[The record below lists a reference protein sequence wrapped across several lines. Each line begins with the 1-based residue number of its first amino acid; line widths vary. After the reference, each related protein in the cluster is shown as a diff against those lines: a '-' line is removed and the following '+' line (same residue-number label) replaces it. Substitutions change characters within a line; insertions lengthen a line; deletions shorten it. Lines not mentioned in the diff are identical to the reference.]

1 MGMFDSHEELATAL
15 AESDIECSVAGN
27 FVQVPIEDLE
37 LEGTLQIVEGWLVFK
52 VYLGERREGLK
63 HAAYQTLLR
72 LHDRLIGLRFS
83 LVDRDF
89 WIVQDFPIA
98 ALGNDFAVY
107 LRNAFW
113 MLGAIVPTLNDYLS
127 RDAPMSEGE
136 IDAMFHRL
144 EAKRLN

>member
-1 MGMFDSHEELATAL
+1 MFDSHEELAAAL
-15 AESDIECSVAGN
+15 AESGIECSVAGS
-27 FVQVPIEDLE
+27 FVQLPIEDVE
-37 LEGTLQIVEGWLVFK
+37 LTGTLQIVEGWLVFK

-63 HAAYQTLLR
+63 DPAYQTLLR

-83 LVDRDF
+83 LADRDF

-113 MLGAIVPTLNDYLS
+113 VLGAFVPALDQLLS
-127 RDAPMSEGE
+127 RDTPMSEDE
-136 IDAMFHRL
+136 IDAMFQRL
-144 EAKRLN
+144 EATRLN